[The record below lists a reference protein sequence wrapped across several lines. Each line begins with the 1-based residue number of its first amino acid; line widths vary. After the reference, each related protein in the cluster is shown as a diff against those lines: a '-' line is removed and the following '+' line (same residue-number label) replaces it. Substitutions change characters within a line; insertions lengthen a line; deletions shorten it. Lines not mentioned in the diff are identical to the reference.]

1 MNNDPHSIF
10 LDFLNSEL
18 TPLNEQQAQAL
29 FQHLSDCEDCAKA
42 LADHQAHAE
51 ALMEAIHPPPKLTIA
66 AQEEVSRDQAELLVF
81 GDAVLNRL
89 TLPPAAKAAMEAPL
103 STEAKN
109 ELWTLTARETPR
121 LRAALACSEGA
132 LALGA
137 FLSIGRRK
145 RTSAHLTRQR
155 LLVNDKRVVP
165 DQYFALRIADY
176 ASMPEDL
183 ALVFWHSFVDV
194 MIEGK
199 IGCLGLFASPK
210 SAEEISLSLVD
221 DGPT

>member
-1 MNNDPHSIF
+1 MINDPHSIF
-10 LDFLNSEL
+10 LDFLKSQP
-18 TPLNEQQAQAL
+18 TPLDEHQAQTH
-29 FQHLSDCEDCAKA
+29 FEHLSGCEDCAKA
-42 LADHQAHAE
+42 LAGHQAHAA
-51 ALMEAIHPPPKLTIA
+51 ALMEAIHPPPELTIA

-89 TLPPAAKAAMEAPL
+89 TLPAAAKAALAAPL
-103 STEAKN
+103 SSDAKN
-109 ELWTLTARETPR
+109 ELWTLTGKETPR

-145 RTSAHLTRQR
+145 RTRAHLTRER
-155 LLVNDKRVVP
+155 LLVNDKKVVP
-165 DQYFALRIADY
+165 DQYFALRIAEY

-183 ALVFWHSFVDV
+183 ALDFWHSFVDV

-199 IGCLGLFASPK
+199 LGCLGLFASPK